1 MRLARLLKALERLG
15 PRRAGRED
23 RLPVDGLASD
33 REVSGLA
40 YDSRRVQKGDLFI
53 ALTGLKAAGAD
64 FAGEAVARGAIAV
77 VSDTPAAG
85 SPAVPWFVVE
95 DARAAMAVLA
105 DEFYEHP
112 SESMTVVG
120 ITGTNGKTTTAYLMR
135 SLFEAAGMKTGLL
148 GTVTYSVGDEEL
160 SSSRTT
166 PEAPDVQRMF
176 RLMADR
182 GCRAAAIEAS
192 SHALAL
198 KRVDYTKFAAGI
210 FTNLTREHLDYHQ
223 DMESY
228 FAAKRRLFEMLPPGA
243 PGVINLDDPRGEAM
257 TKAASHPV
265 TYAINKTADVMPGPL
280 AFTWHGLE
288 FDIKTARGAVHVRS
302 NLIGRPNV
310 SNILAA
316 VSTAIELDVPIAAIE
331 RGLSELEGVPG
342 RFQVVSDRADD
353 VVVVVD
359 YAHTDDALR
368 NLLETARPLAPK
380 RLITLFG
387 AGGDRDRTKR
397 PLMGAVAARLSDVVV
412 VTSDNPRTEDPARI
426 IDEIKRGVPL
436 VERDADRFFT
446 IVDRGEAIDRA
457 IGIAQPGDLVLLAG
471 KGHEKTQVIG
481 NREMPFDEVE
491 IARAALKRRVASA
504 RTDRGGSWPNRSA

>member
-1 MRLARLLKALERLG
+1 M
-15 PRRAGRED
+15 
-23 RLPVDGLASD
+23 
-33 REVSGLA
+33 
-40 YDSRRVQKGDLFI
+40 
-53 ALTGLKAAGAD
+53 
-64 FAGEAVARGAIAV
+64 
-77 VSDTPAAG
+77 
-85 SPAVPWFVVE
+85 PWFVVE

-112 SESMTVVG
+112 SESMIVVG
-120 ITGTNGKTTTAYLMR
+120 ITGTNGKTTTAYVMR

-148 GTVTYSVGDEEL
+148 GTVTYSIGDEEL

-198 KRVDYTKFAAGI
+198 KRVDHTKFAAGI

-223 DMESY
+223 GMESY

-342 RFQVVSDRADD
+342 VSAK
-353 VVVVVD
+353 
-359 YAHTDDALR
+359 
-368 NLLETARPLAPK
+368 TARSIYAQLHK
-380 RLITLFG
+380 
-387 AGGDRDRTKR
+387 AG
-397 PLMGAVAARLSDVVV
+397 
-412 VTSDNPRTEDPARI
+412 
-426 IDEIKRGVPL
+426 
-436 VERDADRFFT
+436 
-446 IVDRGEAIDRA
+446 RA
-457 IGIAQPGDLVLLAG
+457 
-471 KGHEKTQVIG
+471 
-481 NREMPFDEVE
+481 
-491 IARAALKRRVASA
+491 
-504 RTDRGGSWPNRSA
+504 

>member
-1 MRLARLLKALERLG
+1 
-15 PRRAGRED
+15 
-23 RLPVDGLASD
+23 
-33 REVSGLA
+33 
-40 YDSRRVQKGDLFI
+40 
-53 ALTGLKAAGAD
+53 
-64 FAGEAVARGAIAV
+64 
-77 VSDTPAAG
+77 
-85 SPAVPWFVVE
+85 
-95 DARAAMAVLA
+95 
-105 DEFYEHP
+105 
-112 SESMTVVG
+112 
-120 ITGTNGKTTTAYLMR
+120 
-135 SLFEAAGMKTGLL
+135 
-148 GTVTYSVGDEEL
+148 
-160 SSSRTT
+160 
-166 PEAPDVQRMF
+166 
-176 RLMADR
+176 
-182 GCRAAAIEAS
+182 
-192 SHALAL
+192 
-198 KRVDYTKFAAGI
+198 
-210 FTNLTREHLDYHQ
+210 
-223 DMESY
+223 MESY

-257 TKAASHPV
+257 TKAASRPV

-331 RGLSELEGVPG
+331 RGLSGLEGVPG

-446 IVDRGEAIDRA
+446 IVDRG
-457 IGIAQPGDLVLLAG
+457 
-471 KGHEKTQVIG
+471 
-481 NREMPFDEVE
+481 M
-491 IARAALKRRVASA
+491 RR
-504 RTDRGGSWPNRSA
+504 RK